1 MLKAIAVD
9 DEPLALEVIEN
20 YCGRIDLVS
29 LERTFIHPNE
39 ALKYL
44 NKFQVDL
51 VLVDIN
57 MSALNGMELAKSL
70 KQSTRVIF
78 TTAYTEFAVQAF
90 EINAI
95 DYLVK
100 PFSFDRF
107 KTAVEKVRITNTSP
121 VQTDHFFIRAN
132 YKLHKIVFTDLL
144 LIEGLDDYVRLHLEN
159 NEKITARISMK
170 ELLKR
175 LPENLFIRVHR
186 SYIIPVSRI
195 GSIQNNTIRVG
206 EFVIPIGKNYKPEL
220 SRFL

>member
-20 YCGRIDLVS
+20 YCGRIDFVS
-29 LERTFIHPNE
+29 LERAFIHPHE
-39 ALKYL
+39 GLKYL

-70 KQSTRVIF
+70 KQSTQVIF
-78 TTAYTEFAVQAF
+78 TTAYTEYAVQAF

-107 KTAVEKVRITNTSP
+107 KTAVEKVRITNASP

-132 YKLHKIVFTDLL
+132 YKLHKIVFSDLL

-159 NEKITARISMK
+159 HEKITARISMK

-175 LPENLFIRVHR
+175 LPESSFVRVHR